1 MKFHKFT
8 IKKISTRLILMFLAT
23 TTVIF
28 SIFALIITSLFSDKL
43 TAEINLVASQQMDFA
58 STLLDNSIKEIWN
71 YHFSLVKKQQVQ
83 ESMSALTQDPSLEN
97 SDELQSA
104 LKKAINDT
112 DKKKLNIRSAFAI
125 SRRGTILDPL
135 YSLDTY
141 QWLVNDNPEFQMFLD
156 SQLTLRISAPN
167 SFPFRTEEADSAS
180 QNSTLTCFGR
190 LYDKDT
196 YKDLGYIAINI
207 NRNSL
212 FKELDELF
220 QETWDQ
226 FYIVDKNQ
234 NIIYSNSLETDYSSE
249 LKQLLAH
256 DYPALGQRITMDGT
270 TYMGYSTKVSQ
281 YPNWRIVSF
290 IDCRDIY
297 QPLKSISTTL
307 VFVYFVL
314 IVFAC
319 IIHYYLTQHLTV
331 PIRVLNEAM
340 RTIRKGEWPDP
351 IPITQETEMSETLRG
366 FNKMNLALQEMTAQ
380 IAAQEEETRKNEVAL
395 IQSQLDLLESQINPH
410 FIHNTLNTMKYM
422 AKVAKAERLEN
433 LISSFNALLRT
444 SMSTEK
450 LMIPLNE
457 EVENLYHYMDIQKE
471 RYDFPIDFQ
480 CDIPTDVSWVL
491 LPKLILQPLVENS
504 LFHGIAPNDGGR
516 IRVKARVADNRLW
529 VIVWDDGAG
538 ISKSQLSQLE
548 ERLRPSAKG
557 YSRIG
562 ITNVNARLIL
572 SYGASSHLVIES
584 SPQEGTSFSFSIP
597 VSS

>member
-1 MKFHKFT
+1 MKFRKYK

-23 TTVIF
+23 TTAIF
-28 SIFALIITSLFSDKL
+28 SIFAFVITSLFSDKL
-43 TAEINLVASQQMDFA
+43 TAEINMVASQQMEFA
-58 STLLDNSIKEIWN
+58 STLLDNRIKEIWN
-71 YHFSLVKKQQVQ
+71 YHFSLVKRPQVQ
-83 ESMSALTQDPSLEN
+83 ETMSALTLDSSLKDSEQF
-97 SDELQSA
+97 QST
-104 LKKAINDT
+104 LKKAISDT
-112 DKKKLNIRSAFAI
+112 DKKTLNIRSVFAI
-125 SRRGTILDPL
+125 SKEGTILDPL

-141 QWLVNDNPEFQMFLD
+141 RWLVDDNPEFQKFLD
-156 SQLTLRISAPN
+156 SQLTLRISAP
-167 SFPFRTEEADSAS
+167 SPFPFRAEEADSVS

-190 LYDKDT
+190 LYDKDN
-196 YKDLGYIAINI
+196 YQDLGYIAINI

-212 FKELDELF
+212 FKDLEELF
-220 QETWDQ
+220 QETWNQ

-234 NIIYSNSLETDYSSE
+234 NIIYSNPLNPDSSPE
-249 LKQLLAH
+249 LKQLLAN
-256 DYPALGQRITMDGT
+256 DYPALGQRISMNST
-270 TYMGYSTKVSQ
+270 TYMGYSTKVNQ

-297 QPLKSISTTL
+297 QPLKNIFTTL
-307 VFVYFVL
+307 ISVYFVL
-314 IVFAC
+314 IFFAC
-319 IIHYYLTQHLTV
+319 IIHYYLTQHITI

-340 RTIRKGEWPDP
+340 RTIRKGEWPSP
-351 IPITQETEMSETLRG
+351 IPVTQENEMSETLKG
-366 FNKMNLALQEMTAQ
+366 FNKMNLALQEMTAR

-422 AKVAKAERLEN
+422 AKIAKAERLEN

-480 CDIPTDVSWVL
+480 CDIPIDVSAVL

-504 LFHGIAPNDGGR
+504 LFHGIAPNDGGS

-597 VSS
+597 V